1 MPFIHY
7 ISDTVINAAVRT
19 TDVARTFRQWKAEVA
34 SALMAIGR
42 GEDRDADFDAERA
55 RLLEKIGQGRRIW
68 AARMIADI
76 AGFCARW
83 GIDPDAIPMPT
94 PEEVNEW
101 MRGGR

>member
-1 MPFIHY
+1 M
-7 ISDTVINAAVRT
+7 RT

-76 AGFCARW
+76 ASFCARW

>member
-1 MPFIHY
+1 M
-7 ISDTVINAAVRT
+7 
-19 TDVARTFRQWKAEVA
+19 ARTFRQWKAEVA

-42 GEDRDADFDAERA
+42 GEERDADFDAERA